1 MSTKI
6 NTTVDVD
13 RDLFWAAG
21 LFPFEASS
29 VVTDRPWAKT
39 VMLSGPYKRAFLKSL
54 PDHYR
59 SKMPALRSISQ
70 LSDVFVP
77 QMIGSCPERNLYLY
91 YDHGGEPLSRQIN
104 AADKS
109 AILRAYA
116 AIQLAAMRNPELSDS
131 LQPIKAVSLLDQFLA
146 MFTDPNSES
155 EKSAAYF
162 LGQADAK
169 AYADIFFAVEQS
181 LRAFLSQADQIP
193 LSLSHGD
200 LRAGNISKRSNGEL
214 IFFDWDDAAW
224 AAPGLSLHGL
234 FSGCFYPF
242 MALTQRSQDNEPERV
257 SEARVCLSAYIE
269 ALCVSDRFDSN
280 SLRQGLPASIA
291 AGVLHYL
298 MSFSHYPVDSRTLRK
313 NIARNMRRRLSD
325 FLDLLSVI
333 VTTDEDREALAN
345 VFRATDRSRRAKRL
359 DRLRSRQINS
369 RAASSTTLESVQT
382 HDFVVSDETE
392 VMPTLVLS
400 DQSRQTGV
408 LSQKDR
414 DQGVALF
421 EQHGVLMLQ
430 DVINS
435 ELIKAVREDFIQD
448 YGYYFDESDK
458 PDALR
463 VGDRRYMITATC
475 EKNLAN
481 PNIFAPKLV
490 LPILETLLGS
500 KLVLGSLTAVTS
512 LPGSEDQRLHKDNA
526 ALFEEDP
533 RLHLPSFSIALIIP
547 MIELNAKTGATAVA
561 KGSHRVSSKAAAS
574 MPLQTPV
581 VNIGSCYLMDSRLSH
596 KGLANRSQ
604 HVRPI
609 ISLVYQRPW
618 YSDPLNF
625 KKQKPLDMPQAVF
638 QQLPKSYKPL
648 VEWAVET

>member
-1 MSTKI
+1 
-6 NTTVDVD
+6 
-13 RDLFWAAG
+13 
-21 LFPFEASS
+21 
-29 VVTDRPWAKT
+29 
-39 VMLSGPYKRAFLKSL
+39 
-54 PDHYR
+54 
-59 SKMPALRSISQ
+59 
-70 LSDVFVP
+70 
-77 QMIGSCPERNLYLY
+77 
-91 YDHGGEPLSRQIN
+91 
-104 AADKS
+104 
-109 AILRAYA
+109 
-116 AIQLAAMRNPELSDS
+116 
-131 LQPIKAVSLLDQFLA
+131 
-146 MFTDPNSES
+146 
-155 EKSAAYF
+155 
-162 LGQADAK
+162 
-169 AYADIFFAVEQS
+169 
-181 LRAFLSQADQIP
+181 
-193 LSLSHGD
+193 
-200 LRAGNISKRSNGEL
+200 
-214 IFFDWDDAAW
+214 
-224 AAPGLSLHGL
+224 
-234 FSGCFYPF
+234 
-242 MALTQRSQDNEPERV
+242 
-257 SEARVCLSAYIE
+257 
-269 ALCVSDRFDSN
+269 
-280 SLRQGLPASIA
+280 
-291 AGVLHYL
+291 
-298 MSFSHYPVDSRTLRK
+298 
-313 NIARNMRRRLSD
+313 
-325 FLDLLSVI
+325 
-333 VTTDEDREALAN
+333 
-345 VFRATDRSRRAKRL
+345 
-359 DRLRSRQINS
+359 
-369 RAASSTTLESVQT
+369 
-382 HDFVVSDETE
+382 
-392 VMPTLVLS
+392 MPTLVLS